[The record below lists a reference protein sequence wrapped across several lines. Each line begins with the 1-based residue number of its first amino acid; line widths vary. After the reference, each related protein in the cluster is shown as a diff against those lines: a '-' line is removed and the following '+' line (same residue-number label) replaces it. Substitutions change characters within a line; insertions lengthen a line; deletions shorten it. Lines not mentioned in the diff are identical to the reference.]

1 MNLFGKGEKTERSFL
16 TLFFYR
22 LRYLSMHKNT
32 LRVIVESHHSES
44 KVNWWLNHQSSSNF
58 ISFSRQFT
66 KSRKKMLKNVWKD
79 ALKIRNNYS
88 FFFRFRMSPR
98 NFNFYRNSSKLAKF
112 CNNFETEKK
121 NWSFLLKIN
130 NQKII
135 ILKLNEKN
143 MNLKV

>member
-1 MNLFGKGEKTERSFL
+1 MAEPSIFIQ
-16 TLFFYR
+16 FYFVFTPI
-22 LRYLSMHKNT
+22 YE
-32 LRVIVESHHSES
+32 ES
-44 KVNWWLNHQSSSNF
+44 
-58 ISFSRQFT
+58 
-66 KSRKKMLKNVWKD
+66 KKMLKNVWKD

-143 MNLKV
+143 MNQKV